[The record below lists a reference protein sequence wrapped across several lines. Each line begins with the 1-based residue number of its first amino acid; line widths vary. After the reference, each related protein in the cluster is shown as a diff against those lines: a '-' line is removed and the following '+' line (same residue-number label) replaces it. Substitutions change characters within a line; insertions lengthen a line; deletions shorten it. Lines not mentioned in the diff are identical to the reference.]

1 MTRRTSSRKDLFTFL
16 DQCRLVS
23 AYYQRFALHR
33 LSRSFSGREKRTGE
47 K

>member
-23 AYYQRFALHR
+23 ADYQRFALHR
-33 LSRSFSGREKRTGE
+33 LSRCFSGREKRTSKE
-47 K
+47 